1 MIRIEIKLSVKFR
14 NEKNFLLKRN
24 ENFARNSKRLN
35 LPEIKPNKQKKTIS
49 TKRRTFITNFPSR
62 FMSILNLT
70 KNNCIICPKKLRKS
84 NTSSNDQ
91 KSRKSLTRMTKN
103 SKSSSISIANVNLK
117 ESVFDMKKRSSEWT
131 TEKSLDLRIKRT
143 LSPQSFLWTTWNTY
157 SWECWGNLKLSS
169 LRMLNWNR
177 LTTSSSNECWS
188 ELQLLVSLNLEDKRL
203 VF

>member
-1 MIRIEIKLSVKFR
+1 MKRLNAEDRKRKKKLQKKLKNDNKKNMKRIEIKLSVKFR

-35 LPEIKPNKQKKTIS
+35 LPEIKPNKLKKTIS

-143 LSPQSFLWTTWNTY
+143 LSPQSFLWTT
-157 SWECWGNLKLSS
+157 
-169 LRMLNWNR
+169 
-177 LTTSSSNECWS
+177 
-188 ELQLLVSLNLEDKRL
+188 
-203 VF
+203 